1 VPSSGRLHDLAR
13 AGCAQRADDR
23 VPALDGRAEAHRVED
38 VAAYLHHRLWQVR
51 ASRIAYQGSDVMS
64 PLGGLGH
71 GEPAEATGCPDN
83 QEPHSPKTTA
93 TPGFHAEGLPSL

>member
-1 VPSSGRLHDLAR
+1 MEIVRSLGGVDQHAGEIVAGDVPD
-13 AGCAQRADDR
+13 
-23 VPALDGRAEAHRVED
+23 
-38 VAAYLHHRLWQVR
+38 

-71 GEPAEATGCPDN
+71 GEAAEATGCPDN
-83 QEPHSPKTTA
+83 QEPHCPKTTA